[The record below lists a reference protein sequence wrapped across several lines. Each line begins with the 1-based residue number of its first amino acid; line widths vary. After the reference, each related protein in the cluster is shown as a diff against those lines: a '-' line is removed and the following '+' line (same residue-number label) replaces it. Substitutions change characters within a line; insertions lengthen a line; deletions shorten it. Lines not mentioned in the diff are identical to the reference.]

1 MFLCVCV
8 CVCVCFGLFFCVCL
22 CVRVCVCVEKTKFEQ
37 SESCIIMHSFTSKRV
52 AGGLWLCGV
61 VMFPSLVNSSQ

>member
-1 MFLCVCV
+1 MCLCVFWVVFLCVFV
-8 CVCVCFGLFFCVCL
+8 CAC
-22 CVRVCVCVEKTKFEQ
+22 VCVCVEKTKFEQ

-52 AGGLWLCGV
+52 DGGLWLCGV

>member
-1 MFLCVCV
+1 MYVCA
-8 CVCVCFGLFFCVCL
+8 C
-22 CVRVCVCVEKTKFEQ
+22 VCVCVEKTKFEQ